1 MLDLDTFLTTLY
13 VFVDDTV
20 KSLPPRPRK
29 PGPQANLSESE
40 VVTLAMVSQW
50 KLFTSQRLFAR
61 YAKRNLR
68 AAFPKMPHRTQLNR
82 AIRAAHDV
90 IVWVGQALVGVLQH
104 EPSAYEVLD
113 GMGVAVRNNKRI
125 GPGWLDGMANTGWSN
140 RLGWYDGFH
149 ILTAVNPEGVITG
162 YAVAPASTKDQPYA
176 EDFLAARAFANPR
189 TAMVGQ
195 PAQGPY
201 LADRGFEGR
210 ERHQRWAEEFGALV
224 LAPPR
229 NDRKHAWPS
238 DWCDWH
244 ERHRQIVEIAHGKW
258 TEQLRLDEERPHTL
272 DGFLSR
278 LAALAALHNACI
290 WFNRAL
296 GREPLAF
303 ADLIDW

>member
-20 KSLPPRPRK
+20 KTLRPRCRK
-29 PGPQANLSESE
+29 PGPLPKLSESE
-40 VVTLAMVSQW
+40 VVTLAMLSQW
-50 KLFTSQRLFAR
+50 KQFTSERLFAR
-61 YAKRNLR
+61 YAKRHLR
-68 AAFPKMPHRTQLNR
+68 AAFPTLPHRTQLNR
-82 AIRAAHDV
+82 AIRACHDLLV
-90 IVWVGQALVGVLQH
+90 AVGQALVRTLQH
-104 EPSAYEVLD
+104 TPSTYEVLD

-149 ILTAVNPEGVITG
+149 VLTAVDPTGVVTG

-176 EDFLAARAFANPR
+176 EDFLAARAFPAPR
-189 TAMVGQ
+189 LAMVGL
-195 PAQGPY
+195 PAAGPY
-201 LADRGFEGR
+201 LADSGFEGR
-210 ERHQRWAEEFGALV
+210 ERHRRWAEQFGALV

-238 DWCDWH
+238 TWRDWH
-244 ERHRQIVEIAHGKW
+244 ERHRQIVETAHGKW

-272 DGFLSR
+272 AGFLAR

-303 ADLIDW
+303 AELIDW